1 MNGPIAQIVALTC
14 HGNAILSGQPGLP
27 FLPANSTCQFCE
39 RVTFVTFG
47 RSLLGKLN
55 ETKLAES
62 PEAWFS
68 YLKVSEALG
77 IRLWRAPQNDPGFSD
92 RMTAGLAGGGGTWTM
107 EILLPG
113 DTSERWAAR
122 WEVGNRE
129 EPDQR
134 IWHVTY
140 GRVSK
145 GKSNRSTDCEL
156 AKAIH
161 ELEESLKEV
170 RAFSAK
176 KKLEVF
182 STQFED
188 ALDSIESKGRNRHG
202 YHQDLAPAGFLSEE
216 AAMLLDACQTAWVFG
231 GMGSWNDMWFE
242 GEDQGTYERVSERL
256 FEAVNAGIE
265 QAATSTRIV
274 YGEDYV

>member
-14 HGNAILSGQPGLP
+14 HGNAILSGQAGLP

-39 RVTFVTFG
+39 RVTFVTLG

-55 ETKLAES
+55 ETKLADS

-68 YLKVSEALG
+68 YLKAGEALG
-77 IRLWRAPQNDPGFSD
+77 IRLWRKPQNNLGFSD

-122 WEVGNRE
+122 WEVSNRE
-129 EPDQR
+129 APDQR
-134 IWHVTY
+134 IWRVTY
-140 GRVSK
+140 ARVSK
-145 GKSNRSTDCEL
+145 GRSSPAKVGEL
-156 AKAIH
+156 SETIH
-161 ELEESLKEV
+161 ELEESLKAIQSFSKKQKLEI
-170 RAFSAK
+170 FSA
-176 KKLEVF
+176 
-182 STQFED
+182 QFEQ

-202 YHQDLAPAGFLSEE
+202 YHQDLAPTGFLSEE
-216 AAMLLDACQTAWVFG
+216 AAVLFDACQTAWVFG
-231 GMGSWNDMWFE
+231 GMLSWNDLWFE

-265 QAATSTRIV
+265 QAATSSI
-274 YGEDYV
+274 GELNV